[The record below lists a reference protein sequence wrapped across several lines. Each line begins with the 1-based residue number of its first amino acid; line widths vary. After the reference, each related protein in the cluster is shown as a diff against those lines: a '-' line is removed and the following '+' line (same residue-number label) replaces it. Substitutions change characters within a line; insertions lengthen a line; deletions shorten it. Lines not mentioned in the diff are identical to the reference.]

1 VSALP
6 STQANPLKYA
16 VAANLIGRAW
26 AFLAVWIFVPF
37 YLKFLGIEAYGLVG
51 LFTTFQAVLLIADLG
66 LSATLTRELARLA
79 PRPDSASRMRNTLR
93 SFELVFALIALLA
106 ALLAVLAAPLIA
118 HHWIRAEKLSPAAV
132 ENALRLMGLA
142 IALQFPATLYYGGLF
157 GLQRQVPANILQIA
171 LSFLR
176 GVGGVLILWLV
187 SPTIQAFFLWY
198 GLVNAL
204 QLLLTR
210 RLIWRHLPG
219 KALGA
224 RFDPEVFR
232 DTWRYASALAGTALA
247 GVLLLQV
254 DKIVL
259 SKLLPLATFGYY
271 TLAWVV
277 AQTPLTLSSSIHQ
290 AVLPR
295 LTQLTSLQ
303 ETEKLA
309 AAYHCSSQTA
319 ALVIAPIA
327 VLLALFPRELLFV
340 WTGNPVT
347 AAAVYP
353 LLRLLAIGSGLMAFA
368 NLPYALQLAHGWAK
382 LGMYQNIVAV
392 LVLIPALIV
401 LALRYG
407 AVGACW
413 VWIAL
418 GWGILLITVSIMHRR
433 LLSAEQAAWYWN
445 GVIKPLLATLAVG
458 LLARALLPAT
468 LSRLVLAAS
477 LAGVLGVTGL
487 IVLLISPAI
496 RALVF
501 HRFCRAPAQGNR
513 L

>member
-1 VSALP
+1 MSALQ

-16 VAANLIGRAW
+16 VAANLLGRVW

-51 LFTTFQAVLLIADLG
+51 LFTTLQAVLLIADLG
-66 LSATLTRELARLA
+66 LSATLTRELARLT
-79 PRPDSASRMRNTLR
+79 PLPDSAARMRNTLR
-93 SFELVFALIALLA
+93 SFELIFALIALLA
-106 ALLAVLAAPLIA
+106 ALLAISLAPPIA
-118 HHWIRAEKLSPAAV
+118 HYWIRAEQLPPAAV
-132 ENALRLMGLA
+132 ENAIRLMGLV

-157 GLQRQVPANILQIA
+157 GLQRQVPANLLQIT
-171 LSFLR
+171 LSLVR

-187 SPTIQAFFLWY
+187 SPTLPAFFLWY
-198 GLVNAL
+198 ILVNGL

-210 RLIWRHLPG
+210 QLIWRCLPG

-224 RFDPEVFR
+224 RFDRGIFR
-232 DTWRYASALAGTALA
+232 DTWRYASALAGTAVA

-259 SKLLPLATFGYY
+259 SKLLPLAAFGYY

-295 LTQLTSLQ
+295 LTQLVSLQ
-303 ETEKLA
+303 ESDKLI
-309 AAYHCSSQTA
+309 AAYHCASQTA
-319 ALVIAPIA
+319 ALIIAPIA
-327 VLLALFPRELLFV
+327 VLLALFPKELILV

-353 LLRLLAIGSGLMAFA
+353 LLRLLVIGSGLMAFA

-382 LGMYQNIVAV
+382 LGMYQNIIAV
-392 LVLIPALIV
+392 VVLIPALIMLV
-401 LALRYG
+401 LRYG
-407 AVGACW
+407 AIGACW

-418 GWGILLITVSIMHRR
+418 SGGILLITVSLMHRR
-433 LLSAEQAAWYWN
+433 LLSAEQVAWYRD
-445 GVIKPLLATLAVG
+445 GVIKPLLAALVIG
-458 LLARALLPAT
+458 LGARYVMPET
-468 LSRLVLAAS
+468 LSRPVLAAALGIIL
-477 LAGVLGVTGL
+477 LATGAL
-487 IVLLISPAI
+487 VLLISPAI
-496 RALVF
+496 RGMVL
-501 HRFCRAPAQGNR
+501 HRFCRAEA
-513 L
+513 